1 MWDHTGLEVRNG
13 VEEDEEPEKKE
24 EEEEEDT
31 NKDQV
36 SKVSIISVFHG
47 TLCFGV
53 AGLPKGGS
61 TPHTGG

>member
-36 SKVSIISVFHG
+36 SKVKDD
-47 TLCFGV
+47 LRDC
-53 AGLPKGGS
+53 GGS
-61 TPHTGG
+61 